1 MEFEFSKE
9 FLERFKL
16 ALNDRDDVYIQDSL
30 AGVRSVDICEI
41 LTEIAI
47 EESKYVFDM
56 LSSDIAADVLVE
68 LEEDFRVEFMEYFSI
83 NELANFIEILDSD
96 DGADLL
102 NEMSSQR
109 REEILEQIKNEE
121 KAGHLLDLIRYD
133 EDVAGGL
140 MAKELVKAR
149 ENWTVKRCIEEI
161 KIQAENIEK
170 IYSVYVVDQQDRLK
184 GRVSLKR
191 ILLADDD
198 KKVAEIFEEN
208 IISVGT
214 FLEAQEVANI
224 MQKYDL
230 DAVPVVNVRGKL
242 VGRITIDDVVD
253 VITESAEEERQL
265 MSGVT
270 SDIEEDDGVWVI
282 SKARLPWLVIGMTGG
297 LIAAQ
302 IADYYSGTLNVIARL
317 SLFIPL
323 IMATGG
329 NVGIQSSAIV
339 IQSLAGKNGFN
350 DTLGNRLLK
359 MFYVA
364 MVNGSILS
372 LMVFGAIMLLFKDQ
386 LLAITA
392 SIALLN
398 VVLLASFMGTITPLL
413 LDRFGI
419 NPAIASGPFIT
430 TANDLLGLTVYFS
443 IAVFLYNL

>member
-47 EESKYVFDM
+47 EEGKYVFDM

-68 LEEDFRVEFMEYFSI
+68 LEEDFRVDFMEYFSI
-83 NELANFIEILDSD
+83 SELAHFIEILDSD

-109 REEILEQIKNEE
+109 REEILGQIKNEE

-208 IISVGT
+208 IISVGI

>member
-9 FLERFKL
+9 FLDRFKF
-16 ALNDRDDVYIQDSL
+16 ALNDRDAVYIRNSL
-30 AGVRSVDICEI
+30 DGVRSADICEI
-41 LTEIAI
+41 LTEIGI
-47 EESKYVFDM
+47 EYSKYVFDI
-56 LSSDIAADVLVE
+56 LSPDIAADILVE
-68 LEEDFRVEFMEYFSI
+68 LEEDFRVEFMEYFTI
-83 NELANFIEILDSD
+83 NELAYFIEILDSD
-96 DGADLL
+96 DGADIL
-102 NEMSSQR
+102 NKMSFQR
-109 REEILEQIKNEE
+109 REEILEQINNEE
-121 KAGHLLDLIRYD
+121 KVGHLLDLMRYD

-149 ENWTVKRCIEEI
+149 ENWSVKRCIEQI

-191 ILLADDD
+191 ILLAEDD

-214 FLEAQEVANI
+214 FLDGQEVANI

-242 VGRITIDDVVD
+242 VGRITIDDVLD

-270 SDIEEDDGVWVI
+270 SGVEEDDGVWVI

-350 DTLGNRLLK
+350 DTLANRLLK

-364 MVNGSILS
+364 TVNGSILS
-372 LMVFGAIMLLFKDQ
+372 LMVFGAILLLFKDQ
-386 LLAITA
+386 LLAVTA

-398 VVLLASFMGTITPLL
+398 VVLLSSFMGTITPLL
-413 LDRFGI
+413 LHRLGV
-419 NPAIASGPFIT
+419 NPAVASGPFIT

-443 IAVFLYNL
+443 IAVFLYHL